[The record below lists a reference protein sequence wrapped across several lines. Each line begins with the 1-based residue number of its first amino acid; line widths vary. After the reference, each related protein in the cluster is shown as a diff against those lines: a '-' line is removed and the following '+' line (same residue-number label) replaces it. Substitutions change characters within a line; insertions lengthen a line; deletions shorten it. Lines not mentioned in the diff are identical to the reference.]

1 MSAALSTKTS
11 LVMLGNVDFKSVDKF
26 HLNSFL
32 LKRPFFLLMDISSF
46 SWFFP
51 DGDDISLWYGVTGK
65 DATDVAM
72 VIGVSLRILTELLGG
87 LADILSNSNQLFTYL
102 SQDMTLQ

>member
-1 MSAALSTKTS
+1 MF
-11 LVMLGNVDFKSVDKF
+11 GNVDFKSPGKF
-26 HLNSFL
+26 HWVVDFSPKFVLTFR
-32 LKRPFFLLMDISSF
+32 LKMSNVLLLMDISSF

-87 LADILSNSNQLFTYL
+87 FADILSNSNQLFT
-102 SQDMTLQ
+102 